1 MAKTQDIV
9 MPQLGETVQEGTV
22 LSWYKK
28 VGDTIKADEALFD
41 VETEKVT
48 TEIPSPMAGVVKEIL
63 VEEGT
68 TVPVGTK
75 LAVIEAAESGAAAKA
90 AGAAPGPAA
99 SAKPAAPAPE
109 KSASATGD
117 DESIAHSK
125 LRKQTAA
132 HMVKSVATSPHVLQ
146 AVEVD
151 FETVEAARAKHGAAW
166 KTREG
171 FALNYLP
178 FIARAVCEAIAE
190 YPRVNATFGEDA
202 LVVHKRVHLGIAV
215 DLGFDGLMVPVIR
228 DAQNLDVAALA
239 REIARLAAAARAGT
253 LKPDEVTGGTY
264 TLSNSGPFGTLI
276 TAPIINQPQVAILST
291 DGVTRKP
298 AVVSDNGGER
308 IAIRSIG
315 VLAQTFDHRAFDGA
329 YSAAFL
335 RRVKSLLESRDWKGA
350 L

>member
-1 MAKTQDIV
+1 MAETSQDII

-28 VGDTIKADEALFD
+28 VGDSIKADEPLFD

-48 TEIPSPMAGVVKEIL
+48 TEIPSPMAGVVTEIL
-63 VEEGT
+63 VEAGT

-75 LAVIEAAESGAAAKA
+75 LAVVSA
-90 AGAAPGPAA
+90 AGAKPAA
-99 SAKPAAPAPE
+99 TAPAAAAPAKPAAPVA
-109 KSASATGD
+109 AATPPAGD
-117 DESIAHSK
+117 DEIIPHNK

-151 FETVEAARAKHGAAW
+151 FERVDAARKAHGDAW

-171 FALNYLP
+171 FALTYLP

-190 YPRVNATFGEDA
+190 YPKVNASFTEDA
-202 LVVHKRVHLGIAV
+202 LVVHKRVHMGVAV
-215 DLGFDGLMVPVIR
+215 DLQFEGLMVPVIR
-228 DAQNLDVAALA
+228 DAQKLGVAALA
-239 REIARLAAAARAGT
+239 KEISRLAAAARAGT
-253 LKPDEVTGGTY
+253 LVPDEVTGATY

-276 TAPIINQPQVAILST
+276 TAPIISQPQVAILSS
-291 DGVTRKP
+291 DGVRKKP
-298 AVVSDNGGER
+298 VVLEGAGGDT
-308 IAIRSIG
+308 IAIRPVG
-315 VLAQTFDHRAFDGA
+315 VLAQSFDHRAFDGA

-335 RRVKSLLESRDWKGA
+335 RRVKEILESRDWSAA